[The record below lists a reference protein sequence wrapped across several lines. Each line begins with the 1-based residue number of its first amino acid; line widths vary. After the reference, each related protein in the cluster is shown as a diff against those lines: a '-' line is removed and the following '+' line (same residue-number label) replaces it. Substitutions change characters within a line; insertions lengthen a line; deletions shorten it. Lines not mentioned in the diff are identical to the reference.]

1 MINVVAACD
10 FLGVLY
16 ANELCFDSVKFHK
29 HKNCLL
35 MHFRTIYMFSQ
46 FLKQYFSVQ
55 RNLQRKLSSKNSF
68 GEVVSVAWVVTF
80 E

>member
-16 ANELCFDSVKFHK
+16 ANELCFDSVK
-29 HKNCLL
+29 CLL

-68 GEVVSVAWVVTF
+68 GEVVSVAWVETF